1 MSSWGLNMTE
11 PVELGFRLSPQQL
24 RAWRRQKEEG
34 TSCAVPGALHLEG
47 DLDRRALRR
56 ALAATV
62 ARHEILR
69 TAFRLPAGLSL
80 PLQVILEPGPV
91 SLPEIDLQ
99 GLAVESRP
107 AAAALLGELGGPPFD
122 LARGEGWRAALVRLA
137 PGEHA
142 LLWVLSAVCADPGAF
157 APLAADLLSAYARQ
171 RAGGGG
177 APEPPLQVVD
187 AAEWQNSL
195 LEGDDATEGLEVW
208 REHWR
213 EQEIEG
219 RLALPLPL
227 EENKPES
234 EPVPGPFAPREQPV
248 PLAREAA
255 GALARLAAAWGCAQQ
270 VLLLTAWKAVI
281 QRGTGRDESVVG
293 VLYPGRDAE
302 ELREV
307 VGPLARSLPVAAR
320 FRPEAPLREAVAE
333 VQQAM
338 KRAESWGEYF
348 SWEHVAGRE
357 HGTGG
362 FPAGFVAGTPSWSR
376 AVDGLRAAAPGLS
389 GHGAAVDRFSLSL
402 EWSGE
407 GEELRLAVAYDPRR
421 FRREAVRSLAG
432 RLAALLGSVAARPG
446 LPLNEHPAMG
456 EDEQRRWLDLSVAP
470 PAADRGREGQTLH
483 AVFEEQADRTPDRL
497 AVTAGD
503 GRLTFR
509 ELDVR
514 ANRLAHHLRAAG
526 AGPEEIVALCL
537 ERSVA
542 AVVALL
548 AVWKAGAAY
557 IPLDPTQP
565 AERLAWLL
573 EDTGAPLLVTDARLA
588 SSLPGAGSL
597 PGVRTVR
604 LDDLTGEAAA
614 IAQQAAGRP
623 AGGAGPRHLAYVIY
637 TSGSTGRPK
646 GVQVEHRSALHLLA
660 ALETAVLD
668 PLAESGQ
675 RPDPLLASLNAPM
688 IFDASVQQ
696 LALLLAG
703 HALCVVPQ
711 DIRADGEALVAFL
724 RDQGVDLLDCTPSQL
739 RLLVSAGLLDG
750 PGGPRIVL
758 TAGEAVDEPL
768 WRRLSQA
775 AQAER
780 TVSFNLY
787 GPTEATVDATFHRIP
802 PGSTRPTIGR
812 PLAGYEV
819 FLLDRFLQPV
829 PPGAPGELCL
839 GGAGLARGYLRR
851 PDLTAERFVPH
862 PFAGRPG
869 ERLYRTGDLGR
880 HLPNGDLEG
889 DLEILGRLDHQVK
902 IRGFRIEL
910 GEIEAALAEQ
920 PGVREAVVVVQES
933 GVSGDGERRLVAWL
947 TGDAPADALR
957 EALRQRLPDF
967 MVPSALVSLAAL
979 PLTPN
984 GKVDRR
990 ALSRQEIPGRA
1001 PVPPRTVTE
1010 LTVSQAFEELLGVP
1024 VGAEDSFFA
1033 LGGHSLLSVRLMARL
1048 RRQFGCDLPIA
1059 ELFAHPTVTALARR
1073 LDAEGGLPWSP
1084 LVPVQP
1090 LGEQT
1095 PVFCVHPGGGEVLCY
1110 YDLARR
1116 LGTDQPFYGLQARPV
1131 KDETAPPRT
1140 TIEEMAAEYLDA
1152 VRSRQPRGPYLLA
1165 GYSLGGTVAFEM
1177 ARQLTGAGEEVAL
1190 LALLDTELPPGDE
1203 TAEFDTAAMIA
1214 TILRQRAREHG
1225 QPLEIDAEA
1234 LRALALDDQL
1244 ARALEILRGLGALAA
1259 EIDLPLL
1266 RSLVLGYC
1274 SRETAL
1280 ERYRAPLWPGRITLL
1295 RARDVDPASVREMT
1309 PRRRQILD
1317 DPTLGWATVAAGGVE
1332 VHAVPG
1338 YHHSILQGPNLET
1351 LAETLRA
1358 CIAGPRQPQLA

>member
-1 MSSWGLNMTE
+1 MTGPIE
-11 PVELGFRLSPQQL
+11 SGFRLSPQQL
-24 RAWRRQKEEG
+24 RAWRRQREEG
-34 TSCAVPGALHLEG
+34 SSCSVLGALHLEG
-47 DLDRRALRR
+47 DLDRHALRR

-91 SLPEIDLQ
+91 SLPEIDLR
-99 GLAVESRP
+99 GLAAESRP
-107 AAAALLGELGGPPFD
+107 AATALLGELGASPFD
-122 LARGEGWRAALVRLA
+122 LEQGEGWRAALVRLG
-137 PGEHA
+137 PGEGA
-142 LLWVLSAVCADPGAF
+142 LLWALSAVCADPAAF
-157 APLAADLLSAYARQ
+157 EPLAADLLAAYARQ
-171 RAGGGG
+171 RAGGGPD
-177 APEPPLQVVD
+177 PEPPLQVADV
-187 AAEWQNSL
+187 AEWQNSL
-195 LEGDDATEGLEVW
+195 LEGEGATEGLEIW

-213 EQEIEG
+213 EQEIEA

-227 EENKPES
+227 QES
-234 EPVPGPFAPREQPV
+234 ETAPGPFAPREEAV
-248 PLAREAA
+248 PLARETA
-255 GALARLAAAWGCAQQ
+255 GALAGLAAVWGYAPQ
-270 VLLLTAWKAVI
+270 VLLLTAWIAVI
-281 QRGTGRDESVVG
+281 QRGTGRDESVTG
-293 VLYPGRDAE
+293 VLDPGRDAE
-302 ELREV
+302 ELRGV
-307 VGPLARSLPVAAR
+307 VGPLARSLPVAVR
-320 FRPEAPLREAVAE
+320 FRPESPFCEAVAE
-333 VQQAM
+333 VGQAL

-348 SWEHVAGRE
+348 SWEHVAGDG
-357 HGTGG
+357 HGHGG
-362 FPAGFVAGTPSWSR
+362 FPVGFAAGTQGWTR
-376 AVDGLRAAAPGLS
+376 NVDGLRATSTGSWPG
-389 GHGAAVDRFSLSL
+389 GAVDRFALSLS
-402 EWSGE
+402 WTGE
-407 GEELRLAVAYDPRR
+407 GEELRLAVGYDPRR

-432 RLAALLGSVAARPG
+432 RLAALLGSVAVRPG
-446 LPLNEHPAMG
+446 IPLAEHPAMA
-456 EDEQRRWLDLSVAP
+456 EDEQARWLDRSVAP
-470 PAADRGREGQTLH
+470 PATDRGRQDRTLH

-497 AVTAGD
+497 AVIASDTAGD

-509 ELDVR
+509 ELDLR

-526 AGPEEIVALCL
+526 AGPEVIVALCL
-537 ERSVA
+537 ERSVE
-542 AVVALL
+542 AVVAVL

-557 IPLDPTQP
+557 VPLDPTQP

-573 EDTGAPLLVTDARLA
+573 EDTGAPLLVTDVRLA
-588 SSLPGAGSL
+588 AGL
-597 PGVRTVR
+597 PGVSTGLRTIR
-604 LDDLTGEAAA
+604 LDDLDGEAAA
-614 IAQQAAGRP
+614 IALRPDGRP
-623 AGGAGPRHLAYVIY
+623 AGEAGPRHLAYVIY

-660 ALETAVLD
+660 ALEAAVLD
-668 PLAESGQ
+668 PLAESGL

-711 DIRADGEALVAFL
+711 DIRADGEALVTFL
-724 RDQGVDLLDCTPSQL
+724 REQGVDLLDCTPSQL

-750 PGGPRIVL
+750 PAGPRIVL

-768 WRRLSQA
+768 WRRL

-787 GPTEATVDATFHRIP
+787 GPTEASVDATFHRIQ
-802 PGSTRPTIGR
+802 PGSTHPTIGR

-880 HLPNGDLEG
+880 HLPNGGLEGDLEG
-889 DLEILGRLDHQVK
+889 GLEILGRLDHQVK

-910 GEIEAALAEQ
+910 GEIEAVLAEQ
-920 PGVREAVVVVQES
+920 AGVREAVVVVHESAES
-933 GVSGDGERRLVAWL
+933 GETGGGERRLVAWL
-947 TGDAPADALR
+947 TGDAPAGALR
-957 EALRQRLPDF
+957 EALLRRLPDF
-967 MVPSALVSLAAL
+967 MLPAAFVTLAAL

-990 ALSRQEIPGRA
+990 ALSRLELPGRA
-1001 PVPPRTVTE
+1001 PVPPRTVAE
-1010 LTVSQAFEELLGVP
+1010 LAVAQAFEELLGVP

-1048 RRQFGCDLPIA
+1048 RRQFGRDLPIA
-1059 ELFAHPTVTALARR
+1059 ELFAHPTVATLARR

-1084 LVPVQP
+1084 LVPIQP
-1090 LGEQT
+1090 LGERT
-1095 PVFCVHPGGGEVLCY
+1095 PLFCIHPGGGEILCY
-1110 YDLARR
+1110 YNLARR

-1131 KDETAPPRT
+1131 EGHEPPRT

-1165 GYSLGGTVAFEM
+1165 GYSLGGVVAFEM
-1177 ARQLTGAGEEVAL
+1177 ARQLTQAGEEVEL
-1190 LALLDTELPPGDE
+1190 LALLDTALPPGDA
-1203 TAEFDTAAMIA
+1203 TAEIDTATMIA
-1214 TILRQRAREHG
+1214 IILRQRAREQG
-1225 QPLEIDAEA
+1225 KPLELDEDA
-1234 LRALALDDQL
+1234 LRALPVDGQL
-1244 ARALEILRGLGALAA
+1244 AQALEVLRGLEALAA
-1259 EIDLPLL
+1259 EIDLPVL

-1280 ERYRAPLWPGRITLL
+1280 ERYRASIWPGRITLL
-1295 RARDVDPASVREMT
+1295 RARDIDPAS
-1309 PRRRQILD
+1309 PRDIHPQRRQILD

-1332 VHAVPG
+1332 VHTVPG
-1338 YHHSILQGPNLET
+1338 YHHTIIQGPDLET
-1351 LAETLRA
+1351 LAETLRT
-1358 CIAGPRQPQLA
+1358 CIAGPARQPQLA